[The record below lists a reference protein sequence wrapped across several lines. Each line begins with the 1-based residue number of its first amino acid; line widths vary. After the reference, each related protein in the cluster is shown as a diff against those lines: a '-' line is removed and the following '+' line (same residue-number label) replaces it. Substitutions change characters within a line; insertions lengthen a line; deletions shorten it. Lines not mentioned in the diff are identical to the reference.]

1 MKIAKMIF
9 TILTILSV
17 IAAAITA
24 LMFESS
30 TIAKFSD
37 AGLIFIAFALLAIAC
52 MGGVILTDNAID
64 IIESNRE
71 IKRGIEEGPRVRNE
85 RPKGN

>member
-1 MKIAKMIF
+1 MKVVKMIF
-9 TILTILSV
+9 SILTILSV
-17 IAAAITA
+17 IAAVITA
-24 LMFESS
+24 LMFYGG
-30 TIAKFSD
+30 TIVNFTD
-37 AGLIFIAFALLAIAC
+37 AGLLFIAFALLAIAC
-52 MGGVILTDNAID
+52 MGGVIITDNAID